1 MKQDFFD
8 FPKLVESIH
17 SPAKIHYQIGEFQTQ
32 PSCALVI
39 PTNCDGVATLGI
51 LADMNARFAYNQQIY
66 QAACANHSVRIG
78 EVLTVKNPQGLPLE
92 PYFIINAAVKRHW
105 DDELTLENLA
115 EALEALV
122 VEVDRL
128 GLSCVSLPVWDNKTT
143 LPFKAVNDLFES
155 ILLKLPYVE
164 WHIFTQKQCF
174 EKTND

>member
-39 PTNCDGVATLGI
+39 PTNCDGVATLGM

-78 EVLTVKNPQGLPLE
+78 EVLTVKTH
-92 PYFIINAAVKRHW
+92 K
-105 DDELTLENLA
+105 
-115 EALEALV
+115 
-122 VEVDRL
+122 
-128 GLSCVSLPVWDNKTT
+128 VSLWNPI
-143 LPFKAVNDLFES
+143 S
-155 ILLKLPYVE
+155 LL
-164 WHIFTQKQCF
+164 TQPLNAIG
-174 EKTND
+174 TMS